1 MAPRTRTPA
10 PGQTVSIAI
19 PEPLGW
25 VLAFGKNDWILWTR
39 PDHFEAR
46 VRLNPVGPRIT
57 VTGLA
62 VLADDD
68 ESVSASQ
75 LRELP
80 LGRLEDALN
89 HPVIAREVQ
98 APRLEGQARSSLD
111 FAPTEAQFDWSLFD
125 HTPLTIER
133 TYRIDGVDEPRRPDA
148 FYRAVAAAWATAV
161 LYNEQS
167 PAEALASANHVA
179 LSAVHR
185 WVREARKRG
194 VMAPSGRGA

>member
-1 MAPRTRTPA
+1 MARRTRTPGT
-10 PGQTVSIAI
+10 GQTVSIAI

-25 VLAFGKNDWILWTR
+25 VLAFGKNDWILWAR
-39 PDHFEAR
+39 PDHFEVR
-46 VRLNPVGPRIT
+46 VRLNAVGRRIT
-57 VTGLA
+57 ITGLA

-68 ESVSASQ
+68 ESVSATN

-89 HPVIAREVQ
+89 HPVVAREVK
-98 APRLEGQARSSLD
+98 ATRGDGVPRGDLD
-111 FAPTEAQFDWSLFD
+111 FAPTEAEIDWSLFA

-133 TYRIDGVDEPRRPDA
+133 AYRIEGVDQSPRPDA
-148 FYRAVAAAWATAV
+148 FYEAVAAAWATAV

-167 PAEALASANHVA
+167 PAEALASANDVA

-194 VMAPSGRGA
+194 VMAPSGRGS